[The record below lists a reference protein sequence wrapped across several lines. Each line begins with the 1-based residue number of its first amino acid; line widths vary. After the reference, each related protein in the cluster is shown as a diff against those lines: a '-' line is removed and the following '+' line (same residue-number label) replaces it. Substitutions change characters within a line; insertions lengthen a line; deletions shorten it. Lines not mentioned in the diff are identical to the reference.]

1 MEKLTVLQLSKRT
14 GLSRTQIYYLKRHK
28 KINIINGKI
37 DLNKAMPAIVELVD
51 KKSNKDNEV
60 NFKQIL
66 NLLISQNISLQT
78 QLNFALER
86 EKEYLAELIIY
97 RQHYA
102 QKTVQNPPKFEGNTQ
117 IELENNVVD
126 TNENYQN
133 QMQSKIENQASLES
147 CQSIN
152 KETKLASEAG
162 PSPLPTKSLQNEMIL
177 SESKSWDTRPKN
189 ESTEQN
195 AGALIDTHIPTQNE
209 TKLRL
214 NKNTKKTSTA
224 QVVKR
229 TAKNISII
237 PTPCKSDRTPI
248 NKSIEDQDKI
258 DKKDHHNYEQ

>member
-37 DLNKAMPAIVELVD
+37 DLNEAMPAIVELVD
-51 KKSNKDNEV
+51 KKSNKDNEI

-78 QLNFALER
+78 QLNFAHER
-86 EKEYLAELIIY
+86 EKDYLAELTIY

-133 QMQSKIENQASLES
+133 QMQSKIENQAHLKS
-147 CQSIN
+147 CQS
-152 KETKLASEAG
+152 TKQEIESMNEAG
-162 PSPLPTKSLQNEMIL
+162 NSPLPTESIHNEISL
-177 SESKSWDTRPKN
+177 SKSKSCDTESKN

-195 AGALIDTHIPTQNE
+195 ACALVGIPIPPQDD
-209 TKLRL
+209 TKLLL
-214 NKNTKKTSTA
+214 NKNRQEKPTA
-224 QVVKR
+224 SVVKR
-229 TAKNISII
+229 ITKNVLII

-248 NKSIEDQDKI
+248 NKSIEDQDNI

>member
-14 GLSRTQIYYLKRHK
+14 GLSRTQIYYLKRHE

-37 DLNKAMPAIVELVD
+37 DLNEAMPAIVELLD
-51 KKSNKDNEV
+51 KKSNKDNEIT
-60 NFKQIL
+60 FKQIL
-66 NLLISQNISLQT
+66 NLLISQNILLQT
-78 QLNFALER
+78 QLNLAHER
-86 EKEYLAELIIY
+86 EKAYLTELTCY
-97 RQHYA
+97 RQSLA
-102 QKTVQNPPKFEGNTQ
+102 PKTTPHPPIIEGHTQ
-117 IELENNVVD
+117 ALLENNGFD
-126 TNENYQN
+126 SDENSHKPI
-133 QMQSKIENQASLES
+133 QSKSENQASLES

-229 TAKNISII
+229 TAKNVSII